1 MKATVERF
9 DVIYDVDFF
18 RPAFNR
24 IGTFTQILE
33 PIYDALSRELYIPPD
48 AIRVESGNTIASA
61 FVTITLFSG
70 KWVFEARMDGYKAAF
85 FDLHTTEDLSKAKRC
100 IYFFEDAVSKFLDN
114 EGLAIWRIEVLSWL
128 KFENGGVDAAVDLVN
143 QLTWLSGDHDPFQI
157 GSTKTE
163 SRVKFECSN
172 KEKFWEVWIT
182 LAKSVLPDTD
192 LFYEVSATYNQGSQY
207 DSLDKK
213 SEHFEKLF
221 KAITEKLDL
230 ELE

>member
-70 KWVFEARMDGYKAAF
+70 KWVFEARMG
-85 FDLHTTEDLSKAKRC
+85 
-100 IYFFEDAVSKFLDN
+100 
-114 EGLAIWRIEVLSWL
+114 WL
-128 KFENGGVDAAVDLVN
+128 
-143 QLTWLSGDHDPFQI
+143 
-157 GSTKTE
+157 
-163 SRVKFECSN
+163 
-172 KEKFWEVWIT
+172 
-182 LAKSVLPDTD
+182 
-192 LFYEVSATYNQGSQY
+192 
-207 DSLDKK
+207 
-213 SEHFEKLF
+213 
-221 KAITEKLDL
+221 
-230 ELE
+230 